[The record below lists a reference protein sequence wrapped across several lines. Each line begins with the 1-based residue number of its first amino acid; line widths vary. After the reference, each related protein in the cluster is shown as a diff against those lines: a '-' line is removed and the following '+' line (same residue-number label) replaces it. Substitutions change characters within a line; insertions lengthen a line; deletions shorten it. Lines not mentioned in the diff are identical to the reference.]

1 MNTLNSNENISVDI
15 ILSKTTQLAK
25 QHKFLWIQSSSD
37 SEISYLLKSAY
48 DQLKQNTKLNICCE
62 DVKFVAMT
70 LLDNLSGTQANWRC
84 IKESKVLFLKDS
96 DYLCGKTTTQEE
108 LSILISEKTAVG
120 EQVILVTKCKPEDL
134 PVLSEK
140 LSNKYELIKI

>member
-1 MNTLNSNENISVDI
+1 MNTLNSNVNI
-15 ILSKTTQLAK
+15 ILSKITQLSK
-25 QHKFLWIQSSSD
+25 QHKFLWLQGSSD

-48 DQLKQNTKLNICCE
+48 DQLKQNTKLNIYCE
-62 DVKFVAMT
+62 NIEFVAMA
-70 LLDNLSGTQANWRC
+70 LLDKLRGNQANWRR

-108 LSILISEKTAVG
+108 LSILISEKIAVG

>member
-1 MNTLNSNENISVDI
+1 MNTLCSKVNII
-15 ILSKTTQLAK
+15 ISKITQLGE
-25 QHKFLWIQSSSD
+25 QHKLLWIQSSSD
-37 SEISYLLKSAY
+37 NEISYFLKSTC
-48 DQLKQNTKLNICCE
+48 DQLRQKTKLNICCE
-62 DVKFVAMT
+62 DANFVAMA
-70 LLDNLSGTQANWRC
+70 LLDNLRGNQENWRC

-108 LSILISEKTAVG
+108 LSILISEKIAIG
-120 EQVILVTKCKPEDL
+120 ELVILASNCRPEEL